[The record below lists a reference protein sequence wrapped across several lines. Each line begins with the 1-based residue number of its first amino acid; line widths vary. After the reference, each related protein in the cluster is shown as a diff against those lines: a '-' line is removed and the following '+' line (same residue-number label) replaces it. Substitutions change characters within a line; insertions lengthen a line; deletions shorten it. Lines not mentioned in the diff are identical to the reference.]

1 MDVATYESI
10 LGLLRA
16 TPATAF
22 PYLSQIAA
30 RHGTSVST
38 VYSIYSQDMQY
49 QVMRTHRAFLDASKS
64 LLRMYLLNQ
73 ITVVEICNNW
83 RLPPCLVLRR
93 FFESCSLLTGR
104 RQSASSV
111 ASSASSS
118 SDGAPKRA
126 INAVFKDP
134 STLASHSV
142 QDAVN
147 VLARELELE
156 ELTRLYGSQQEL
168 VDKLTKDVEDAVMID
183 CIMGPESDVAR
194 RVAGLEYEGKLYEHL
209 KEHDIAFW
217 TEDELRDLNY
227 IKTPDALLKVP
238 IAVRGRVVMWIDS
251 KATFADA
258 KAHHKLLR
266 DQYSGYINR
275 FGPGAVIY
283 WHSFLG
289 EGVTDAARDV
299 VVLEAFPAPT
309 DVLQLLRL

>member
-1 MDVATYESI
+1 MGDRMEVATYESI

-22 PYLSQIAA
+22 PHLSQIAA

-49 QVMRTHRAFLDASKS
+49 QVMRTHRAFVDAAKS
-64 LLRMYLLNQ
+64 LLRMYLLNH
-73 ITVVEICNNW
+73 ITVVEVCNNW

-104 RQSASSV
+104 RP
-111 ASSASSS
+111 

-134 STLASHSV
+134 GSLASHAV
-142 QDAVN
+142 EDAVN
-147 VLARELELE
+147 VLAKELELG

-283 WHSFLG
+283 WHSYLG
-289 EGVTDAARDV
+289 EGVVDATRDV
-299 VVLEAFPAPT
+299 VVLEAFPDAT
-309 DVLQLLRL
+309 DIFQLPRL